1 MIYVLT
7 TLLLFSLMIATKLPP
22 HLILSI
28 CFFIVIFLLA
38 KKRILMH
45 KRLFTINICW
55 IMFIIFFIINYFS
68 FHNNEF
74 YIEALLFI
82 CLISS
87 MYIGIYS
94 GIYFTDKL
102 LNIFPIWV
110 LVIFIQL
117 IINNS
122 VFQVLNARWTITT
135 GWLTSNAIGAALA
148 FGVPLLILCIS
159 KTRNKFIKVL
169 SAIEI
174 ALIIVTL
181 FLLSSRGSILALT
194 ITAVYLFLFKK
205 GKIKMLYISTPVLLL
220 LSFIFLKVELLKETF
235 ELTLN
240 RVSSSGLN
248 GRGDLWVEG
257 LKLIKGNPIYGI
269 GARNGEHMDFH
280 NPFLH
285 ISVHYGLI
293 AVIPIIIIILSP
305 LFMFVKFK
313 VYRDKS
319 AVLMM
324 GTYIAVVVQS
334 FFEAILTPLIMG
346 ALGWYFIGLVY
357 GYLFM
362 TIKSHRNKKY
372 SDMKDS
378 KFNYY

>member
-7 TLLLFSLMIATKLPP
+7 MSLLFSLMIATKLPP

-28 CFFIVIFLLA
+28 CFFIVISLLT
-38 KKRILMH
+38 KKRILWH
-45 KRLFTINICW
+45 KRLFIINICW

-74 YIEALLFI
+74 YIEAILFI

-87 MYIGIYS
+87 MYVGIYS
-94 GIYFTDKL
+94 GIYFTDRL
-102 LNIFPIWV
+102 LHIFPIWV

-122 VFQVLNARWTITT
+122 IFQILNERWTITI

-148 FGVPLLILCIS
+148 FGVPLLILCIN
-159 KTRNKFIKVL
+159 KTSNKFIKVL

-174 ALIIVTL
+174 ALIVVTV

-205 GKIKMLYISTPVLLL
+205 GKIKMIYMGTPVLLI

-235 ELTLN
+235 ELTLK
-240 RVSSSGLN
+240 RISSSGLN
-248 GRGDLWVEG
+248 GREDLWSEG
-257 LKLIKGNPIYGI
+257 FKLIKSNPIYGI

-280 NPFLH
+280 NPLLH

-293 AVIPIIIIILSP
+293 AAIPITVIILSP
-305 LFMFVKFK
+305 LFIFVRFK
-313 VYRDKS
+313 VYREKS
-319 AVLMM
+319 AVIMM
-324 GTYIAVVVQS
+324 GTYIAIIVQS
-334 FFEAILTPLIMG
+334 SFEAILTPLITG
-346 ALGWYFIGLVY
+346 VLGWYFIGLVY
-357 GYLFM
+357 GYLLM
-362 TIKSHRNKKY
+362 TIKSYRDKKS
-372 SDMKDS
+372 SDMEDLKC
-378 KFNYY
+378 NY